1 MTITP
6 FIYFGCSN
14 AIMNKKQLKPD
25 LKLADKFLDLKT
37 LDTNIILNH
46 LDEQIKLR
54 DSANLLMNKRNL
66 DSAQEPQFLTVRE
79 MPIEKRLKRDM
90 LK

>member
-1 MTITP
+1 
-6 FIYFGCSN
+6 
-14 AIMNKKQLKPD
+14 MNNKLKPE

-46 LDEQIKLR
+46 LDDQIK
-54 DSANLLMNKRNL
+54 M
-66 DSAQEPQFLTVRE
+66 RE
-79 MPIEKRLKRDM
+79 VPVEKRLKKDL